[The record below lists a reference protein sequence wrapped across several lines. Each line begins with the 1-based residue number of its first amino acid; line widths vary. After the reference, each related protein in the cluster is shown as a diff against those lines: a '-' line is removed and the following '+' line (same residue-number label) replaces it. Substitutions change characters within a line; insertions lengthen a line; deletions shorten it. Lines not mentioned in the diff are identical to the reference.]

1 MHVMHVMH
9 AFHACHARMSRI
21 SRPCA
26 QFRPCSP
33 CSIRPLRTHFR
44 LYFRAW
50 GEGSAPIGGNSFQ
63 LSASSSHR
71 WAGSSV
77 PPAPVFSSLW
87 RSIWRDSGAILS
99 KKRPPMCLL
108 ISPSLGDVPCDVF
121 FHYSHPPVYNLGHV
135 PPAQPVPSGRISGSI
150 FEPGAKDL
158 PPLEAILFNCL
169 PPAVIVG
176 LAHPYRQHQCFRAC
190 GVVLGEI
197 RAQSCQK
204 TATSVPPAQSVRG
217 RCPF

>member
-1 MHVMHVMH
+1 MIPKSSQNDPKVIPKWPLSNPQVTPVTFMTCMSCMSCMHFMHVMH
-9 AFHACHARMSRI
+9 ACHAS
-21 SRPCA
+21 
-26 QFRPCSP
+26 
-33 CSIRPLRTHFR
+33 L
-44 LYFRAW
+44 
-50 GEGSAPIGGNSFQ
+50 
-63 LSASSSHR
+63 
-71 WAGSSV
+71 
-77 PPAPVFSSLW
+77 APVL
-87 RSIWRDSGAILS
+87 
-99 KKRPPMCLL
+99 
-108 ISPSLGDVPCDVF
+108 
-121 FHYSHPPVYNLGHV
+121 NLANV
-135 PPAQPVPSGRISGSI
+135 PPAQSVPSGRISGSI

-158 PPLEAILFNCL
+158 PPLEAILLNCL

>member
-1 MHVMHVMH
+1 MMPKSSQNDPKVIPKWPLSNPQVTPVTFMTCMSCMSCMHVMH
-9 AFHACHARMSRI
+9 ACHASLARVLNLAKVA
-21 SRPCA
+21 PA
-26 QFRPCSP
+26 Q
-33 CSIRPLRTHFR
+33 
-44 LYFRAW
+44 
-50 GEGSAPIGGNSFQ
+50 
-63 LSASSSHR
+63 
-71 WAGSSV
+71 SV
-77 PPAPVFSSLW
+77 PS
-87 RSIWRDSGAILS
+87 R
-99 KKRPPMCLL
+99 
-108 ISPSLGDVPCDVF
+108 
-121 FHYSHPPVYNLGHV
+121 
-135 PPAQPVPSGRISGSI
+135 RISGCI

>member
-1 MHVMHVMH
+1 MTPKSSQMIPESSQKWLLSIPKTPQVTPVPFMTCMSCMSCMHVMH
-9 AFHACHARMSRI
+9 ACHA
-21 SRPCA
+21 
-26 QFRPCSP
+26 
-33 CSIRPLRTHFR
+33 
-44 LYFRAW
+44 
-50 GEGSAPIGGNSFQ
+50 
-63 LSASSSHR
+63 
-71 WAGSSV
+71 
-77 PPAPVFSSLW
+77 SLA
-87 RSIWRDSGAILS
+87 RVL
-99 KKRPPMCLL
+99 
-108 ISPSLGDVPCDVF
+108 
-121 FHYSHPPVYNLGHV
+121 NLAKV
-135 PPAQPVPSGRISGSI
+135 APAQSVPSGRISGSI

-158 PPLEAILFNCL
+158 LPFEAILFNCL

>member
-9 AFHACHARMSRI
+9 ACHACHA
-21 SRPCA
+21 
-26 QFRPCSP
+26 
-33 CSIRPLRTHFR
+33 
-44 LYFRAW
+44 
-50 GEGSAPIGGNSFQ
+50 
-63 LSASSSHR
+63 
-71 WAGSSV
+71 
-77 PPAPVFSSLW
+77 SLA
-87 RSIWRDSGAILS
+87 RVL
-99 KKRPPMCLL
+99 
-108 ISPSLGDVPCDVF
+108 
-121 FHYSHPPVYNLGHV
+121 NLANV
-135 PPAQPVPSGRISGSI
+135 APAQPVPSKHISGSI

-158 PPLEAILFNCL
+158 PPLGAILFNCL

-204 TATSVPPAQSVRG
+204 KATSVPPAQSVRG